1 MLYQRILV
9 GLDGSQKADK
19 AFHVAC
25 QLAKALSSHLYLV
38 WIVNRD
44 RGMDSYGGVNEDFYQ
59 DQALQAKAK
68 IQPYV
73 QQAKEASLSVDTAVQ
88 IGSIKTILAFDYPKE
103 HNIDLIIIGST
114 GANAVKKMLQ
124 GSHTD
129 YVARHST
136 ADVLIVK

>member
-1 MLYQRILV
+1 MLYQRLLV
-9 GLDGSQKADK
+9 GLDGSRQADR
-19 AFHVAC
+19 AFKTAC
-25 QLAKALSSHLYLV
+25 QLAKVFSSQLYLV

-59 DQALQAKAK
+59 DQAR
-68 IQPYV
+68 
-73 QQAKEASLSVDTAVQ
+73 QAKEKIKPYLQQAQKANLAVDASVQ
-88 IGSIKTILAFDYPKE
+88 IGSIKTILAFDFPKE

-114 GANAVKKMLQ
+114 GAHAVQKMLQ